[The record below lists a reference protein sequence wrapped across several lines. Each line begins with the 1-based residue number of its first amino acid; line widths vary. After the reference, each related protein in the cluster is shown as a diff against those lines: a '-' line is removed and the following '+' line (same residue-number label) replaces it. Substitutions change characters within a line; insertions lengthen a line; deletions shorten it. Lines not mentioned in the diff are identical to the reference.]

1 MNKRTKIILLTVGLI
16 GISVGGYFLF
26 RYLKR
31 QADKKKAKDDVENLR
46 SKQVPVFKE
55 SNVSVKN
62 VWRPSKPS
70 ISVMNN
76 FDGDYSNAAGSFF
89 NTNKTTYEKTYTTSP
104 LENALLI
111 ANKFK

>member
-1 MNKRTKIILLTVGLI
+1 MTKRTKLILLTVGLVGL
-16 GISVGGYFLF
+16 GIGGYFLF

-31 QADKKKAKDDVENLR
+31 ESDKKKAQEDVEKLR

-55 SNVSVKN
+55 SNVAVNN

-70 ISVMNN
+70 ISVARS
-76 FDGDYSNAAGSFF
+76 FDGDYSNASGSFF
-89 NTNKTTYEKTYTTSP
+89 DSNKTTYEKTYTTDI
-104 LENALLI
+104 LQNALLI